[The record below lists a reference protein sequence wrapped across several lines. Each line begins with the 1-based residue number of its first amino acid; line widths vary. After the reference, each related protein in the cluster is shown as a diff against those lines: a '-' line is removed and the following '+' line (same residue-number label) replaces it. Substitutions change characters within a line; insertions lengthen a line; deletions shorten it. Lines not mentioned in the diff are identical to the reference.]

1 MGTCSRREN
10 VQFAELLEEQF
21 VKMKGGEEGHNG
33 AQAQIVDTTEIVYN
47 FRTATQ
53 DYKSPR
59 KNRISKA
66 LPLGKTEK

>member
-1 MGTCSRREN
+1 METYSRTEN
-10 VQFAELLEEQF
+10 VQFVELLEEQF

-33 AQAQIVDTTEIVYN
+33 AQAQIVDTREIVYN

-53 DYKSPR
+53 DYKCAR

-66 LPLGKTEK
+66 LALGKTEK

>member
-1 MGTCSRREN
+1 METYSRTEN
-10 VQFAELLEEQF
+10 VQFVELLEEQF

-33 AQAQIVDTTEIVYN
+33 AQAQIVDTREIVYN

-53 DYKSPR
+53 DCKCAR

-66 LPLGKTEK
+66 LALGKTEK